1 MNIKE
6 MCQRSEVAN
15 DAFISLCGA
24 AIVMAA
30 PLQFKRDRQ
39 TRHSRPS
46 ASAAAYLLP
55 IETALHLDA
64 SVSVYMNGAAC
75 IYQSCKSY
83 ILPLYLL
90 FSLCSLNDEKAE
102 ECKDFAKSP

>member
-1 MNIKE
+1 

-30 PLQFKRDRQ
+30 PPQFKRDRQ

-55 IETALHLDA
+55 IETVLHVYLDA

-83 ILPLYLL
+83 ILPPCLL
-90 FSLCSLNDEKAE
+90 FSLCSPNDEKAE